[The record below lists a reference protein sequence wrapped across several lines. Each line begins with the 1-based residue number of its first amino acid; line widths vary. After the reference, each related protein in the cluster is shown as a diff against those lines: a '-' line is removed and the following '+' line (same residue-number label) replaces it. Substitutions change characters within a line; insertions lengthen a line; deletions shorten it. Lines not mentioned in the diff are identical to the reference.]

1 MACVYVGG
9 GGERGNYVSVMGSC
23 MCIECV
29 CGRGEINTKCA
40 RTVVTHLQKLWLL
53 ARGPLVRT
61 DEPFCC
67 EGMEQKELVSL
78 SPSPHQGPSKSV
90 ASNTCDLIGQCKH
103 IELIHQ
109 SQRQQGLVH
118 CVCNDAAQLLTR
130 PKSLQDVLVVEGG
143 MFLMQHCVH
152 QLWKVVAPGSN
163 QFLGRCLDITY
174 RPAGTKG
181 IRC

>member
-61 DEPFCC
+61 DEPSGGNNTIQHHQHSSPAPSHATARTKYPPILLAIPSILSVSSLCC

-103 IELIHQ
+103 
-109 SQRQQGLVH
+109 
-118 CVCNDAAQLLTR
+118 
-130 PKSLQDVLVVEGG
+130 
-143 MFLMQHCVH
+143 
-152 QLWKVVAPGSN
+152 LWKVHTQREG
-163 QFLGRCLDITY
+163 
-174 RPAGTKG
+174 
-181 IRC
+181 